1 MRGLDVDQLSTI
13 PRSGTQQ
20 DVTVDSD
27 LTPDVETEGHGIG
40 LHVHVCA
47 FVMCRNSSPLVHVH
61 VLNYKTQTGKCECL
75 KQLISRKKKPEH
87 YLNLHVPFPSYTKY
101 FAYIQMYTRYNTP

>member
-13 PRSGTQQ
+13 PRSDTQQ

-47 FVMCRNSSPLVHVH
+47 FVTCRNSSPLVHVH
-61 VLNYKTQTGKCECL
+61 ELN
-75 KQLISRKKKPEH
+75 KQENVNVRNSLFQGR
-87 YLNLHVPFPSYTKY
+87 NN
-101 FAYIQMYTRYNTP
+101 A